1 MIKVLLNKKKFP
13 ILFLD
18 AEIFRVLDIN
28 SNNGILIFTLAI
40 LNSYILDISI
50 DIFKN
55 LQSSH

>member
-40 LNSYILDISI
+40 LSNSYILDISI

-55 LQSSH
+55 L